1 MRHVKI
7 VCTIGPASDQEVTLK
22 EMLQAGMDLARL
34 NFSHGTRAEHG
45 ARIATLRQVAEQVG
59 QPLGILLDTQGPELR
74 VGQLPGGSIV
84 LETGSRITLGPEGT
98 AGGPG
103 PYLPINY
110 PALAGDVRPGDQ
122 ILLDDGLIGLEVEE
136 IRAGEGRITC
146 RVQNNGLL
154 TSRKGIN
161 VPGREIGLPALT
173 EKDKEDIAFGLD
185 RGIDF
190 IAASFVRR
198 AADITELKSFLASRG
213 AGVWVIAK
221 IENRAAVENL
231 EEILAVADGVMVAR
245 GDLGVEI
252 PAEEVPLV
260 QKRIIRLA
268 NNLGKPVITAT
279 QMLESMIEHPRPTR
293 AEASDVANAVLDGT
307 DAVMLSGETA
317 AGKYPVEA
325 VGTMV
330 RIVVQAEAALPY
342 RRLLAR
348 RSRTTAPTV
357 PDAISYASCTIAQA
371 INAVAIIT
379 PTASGSTPRMVAKYR
394 PRQPIIAAT
403 PDLSVQH
410 RLTLIWGV
418 IPRLVR
424 PHSGTDAMIAEAM
437 RASLESGLVREGDV
451 TVVTAGVPAGIPG
464 STNLLK
470 VQVARLEVG
479 GWSLGSPAGTG
490 SRRFHNLRAGFQG

>member
-7 VCTIGPASDQEVTLK
+7 ICTVGPASEQETTMK
-22 EMLQAGMDLARL
+22 EMLQAGMDIARL

-45 ARIATLRQVAEQVG
+45 ARIAALRRMAKQVG
-59 QPLGILLDTQGPELR
+59 RPLGILLDTQGPELR
-74 VGQLPGGSIV
+74 VGQLPGEGIE
-84 LETGSRITLGPEGT
+84 LEAGSRVILGPEGVT
-98 AGGPG
+98 GEPW
-103 PYLPINY
+103 PYIPLNY

-122 ILLDDGLIGLEVEE
+122 ILLDDGLIGLEIEE
-136 IRAGEGRITC
+136 IRAGEGLITC
-146 RVQNNGLL
+146 RVQNSATVG
-154 TSRKGIN
+154 SRKGIN
-161 VPGREIGLPALT
+161 VPGREIGLPSLT
-173 EKDKEDIAFGLD
+173 EKDKEDIAYGLD

-190 IAASFVRR
+190 IAASLVRR
-198 AADITELKSFLASRG
+198 AADITELKAFLESLG

-231 EEILAVADGVMVAR
+231 EEILKIADGVMVAR

-279 QMLESMIEHPRPTR
+279 QMLESMIQHPRPTR
-293 AEASDVANAVLDGT
+293 AEASDVANAVLDGS

-325 VGTMV
+325 VATMA
-330 RIVVQAEAALPY
+330 RIVPQAEGALPY

-348 RSRTTAPTV
+348 RSRTTAPAV
-357 PDAISYASCTIAQA
+357 PDAISQASCTIAQA

-403 PDLSVQH
+403 PDAGVQR

-418 IPRLVR
+418 TPLLVR

-437 RASLESGLVREGDV
+437 RASLESGLVQEGDV

-470 VQVARLEVG
+470 VQVATRE
-479 GWSLGSPAGTG
+479 AED
-490 SRRFHNLRAGFQG
+490 

>member
-7 VCTIGPASDQEVTLK
+7 VCTIGPASEQESTIK
-22 EMLQAGMDLARL
+22 EMLQAGMDVARL

-45 ARIATLRQVAEQVG
+45 ARIATLRRVAEQVG
-59 QPLGILLDTQGPELR
+59 RPLGILLDTQGPELR
-74 VGQLPGGSIV
+74 VGQLPGGSV
-84 LETGSRITLGPEGT
+84 ELEAGSRVVLGPEGVS
-98 AGGPG
+98 GGPW
-103 PYLPINY
+103 PYVPVNY
-110 PALAGDVRPGDQ
+110 PALAEDVRPGDQ

-136 IRAGEGRITC
+136 ITTGKNQIVC
-146 RVQNNGLL
+146 RVQNSGTLA
-154 TSRKGIN
+154 SRKGIN
-161 VPGREIGLPALT
+161 VPGREIKLPSLT
-173 EKDKEDIAFGLD
+173 EKDKEDIVYGLD

-198 AADITELKSFLASRG
+198 AGDIAELKSFLEGRG
-213 AGVWVIAK
+213 AAVWVIAK

-231 EEILAVADGVMVAR
+231 EEILEAADGVMVAR

-260 QKRIIRLA
+260 QKKIIRLA
-268 NNLGKPVITAT
+268 NTLGKPVITAT
-279 QMLESMIEHPRPTR
+279 QMLESMIQHPRPTR

-325 VGTMV
+325 VATMA
-330 RIVVQAEAALPY
+330 RIVAQAENALPY

-348 RSRTTAPTV
+348 RSRTTAPAV
-357 PDAISYASCTIAQA
+357 PDAISHASCTIAQD

-403 PDLSVQH
+403 PDPGVQR

-418 IPRLVR
+418 TPLLVK
-424 PHSGTDAMIAEAM
+424 PTSGTDAMITEAM
-437 RASLESGLVREGDV
+437 RASLESGLVQEGDV

-470 VQVARLEVG
+470 VQVAKPGVG
-479 GWSLGSPAGTG
+479 G
-490 SRRFHNLRAGFQG
+490 